1 MSESVDDR
9 FLPAEAGHHPLFID
23 TSALYAYFYRGTD
36 QHDEM
41 TRFFDALGANRLP
54 YRPLLTNQYVLD
66 ELVSLL
72 LSDAGH
78 DAAMDAVDT
87 LVESTAL
94 TVCSVDDEA
103 FTHAVEQFRTYDDQD
118 ISLTDHTIAL
128 QAAEHGADHVLTYD
142 RDFRTLDFVTVPR
155 GPQ

>member
-9 FLPAEAGHHPLFID
+9 FLPAEVGHHPLFLD
-23 TSALYAYFYRGTD
+23 TSALYAYFYDGTA

-41 TRFFDALGANRLP
+41 SCFFDALGANRLP

-78 DAAMDAVDT
+78 DAAIDAVDS
-87 LVESTAL
+87 LLESTAL
-94 TVCSVDDEA
+94 TVCSVDDET
-103 FTHAVEQFRTYDDQD
+103 FTDAVEQFRTYDDQA

-128 QAAEHGADHVLTYD
+128 QATEHGADHVLTYD
-142 RDFRTLDFVTVPR
+142 GDFRTLDFVTVPR
-155 GPQ
+155 DP

>member
-9 FLPAEAGHHPLFID
+9 FLPAEVGHHPLFLD
-23 TSALYAYFYRGTD
+23 TSALYAYFYEGAA

-41 TRFFDALGANRLP
+41 SRFFEALGANALP

-78 DAAMDAVDT
+78 DAAADAVDA
-87 LVESTAL
+87 LLESTAL
-94 TVCSVDDEA
+94 TVRSVGDEA
-103 FTHAVEQFRTYDDQD
+103 FTDAVEQFRTSDDQD
-118 ISLTDHTIAL
+118 ISLTDYTIAL
-128 QAAEHGADHVLTYD
+128 QATQHDADHVLTYD
-142 RDFRTLDFVTVPR
+142 GDFRTLDLVTVPR
-155 GPQ
+155 DS